1 MFFLIHQL
9 QLLPEEEGSNRGV
22 FIGRCYWTAVEAR
35 DDSRRQR
42 PESGAEVRRR
52 RRSSETTT
60 AETMASQ
67 FSAL

>member
-35 DDSRRQR
+35 DSSRRQR

-52 RRSSETTT
+52 RSSETTT
-60 AETMASQ
+60 PETMASQ